1 MRLNGNMA
9 TEVAKE
15 AFLPALKYGASSP
28 TRCEGFLLV
37 LLRCNLSGEGLE
49 TAAIGCCFYLLGMA
63 AQCWGARQML
73 GTLC

>member
-28 TRCEGFLLV
+28 TRCETGAG
-37 LLRCNLSGEGLE
+37 LSHRKQ
-49 TAAIGCCFYLLGMA
+49 AAGRAPGRLP
-63 AQCWGARQML
+63 
-73 GTLC
+73 